1 MDETAAIG
9 RRMKI
14 RQAASIVFALV
25 ALLPLL
31 LLVSLL
37 ARANLLDQTE
47 AQVGL
52 ALALL
57 VAVLGFVVF
66 RRMLGQVT
74 RLAQGLQGLQ
84 AGGPRVMDLAQ
95 TGVPALGEV
104 AEIGEVALAFHRML
118 DDLRGATQRLEDL
131 VFKLGALNETVELAA
146 RIPKIDD
153 LLTLV
158 LQTTM
163 RTVRANAG
171 SIMLVDDERRVLR
184 PVVASGGGDVAAAA
198 EVPLGEGVE
207 GRVAALGESV
217 VVDHVEADPRLS
229 GSAMARQGGAF
240 VCLPIRGGDRVI
252 GVINM
257 VKRRESAGVDLRS
270 QPFTGT
276 DLQFLNALMTYIG
289 YAVANARLLED
300 AQRSAGQLRRALDD
314 LKTTQD
320 ELVRGE
326 TLRAI
331 GQLSSG
337 MVHHLNNLFAVMLGR
352 IELVMPRV
360 SDPAVQQSLEVVRRV
375 AQEGAEVA
383 RRVERFTRLQ
393 PPVELMPLNLAE
405 LAREVAELGR
415 VRIQNVADLRRIE
428 IAHEG
433 GATPPVHGEP
443 LALREVLVNLVVNAV
458 EAMPEGGRVSV
469 RTWADHDGVHC
480 AVTDTGVGMSDET
493 RRRVL
498 EPFFTTKG
506 PRSTGLGLSV
516 AYGTIERHGG
526 SLSIDSAEG
535 KGTTVTVTLPVVRP
549 EAPVPVGG

>member
-1 MDETAAIG
+1 MDVHAG
-9 RRMKI
+9 SKRRMKI
-14 RQAASIVFALV
+14 REAASVVFALV

-31 LLVSLL
+31 LLASLL
-37 ARANLLDQTE
+37 ARANLLDRAE

-57 VAVLGFVVF
+57 VAILGFVVF

-84 AGGPRVMDLAQ
+84 AGGPRVTDLAP
-95 TGVPALGEV
+95 GAVPALGEV
-104 AEIGEVALAFHRML
+104 AEIGEVAVAFHRML

-146 RIPKIDD
+146 RIPRIPD

-163 RTVRANAG
+163 RTIRANAG
-171 SIMLVDDERRVLR
+171 SIMLVDEESRTLR
-184 PVVASGGGDVAAAA
+184 LVVASGGADAASAA
-198 EVPLGEGVE
+198 ELPLGEGIE
-207 GRVAALGESV
+207 GRVAALGETV
-217 VVDHVEADPRLS
+217 VVDHVEADPRFA
-229 GSAMARQGGAF
+229 GSAVARQGGAF
-240 VCLPIRGGDRVI
+240 VCVPIRGGDRVI

-289 YAVANARLLED
+289 YAVANARLLEE
-300 AQRSAGQLRRALDD
+300 AQRSAGQLRETLDD
-314 LKTTQD
+314 LKATQE

-352 IELVMPRV
+352 IELALPGV
-360 SDPAVQQSLEVVRRV
+360 SDPAAQQSLEVVRRV
-375 AQEGAEVA
+375 AHEGAEVA

-393 PPVELMPLNLAE
+393 PPAELVPVDLAE
-405 LAREVAELGR
+405 LAREVTELGR
-415 VRIQNVADLRRIE
+415 VRLQNVADLRRIE
-428 IAHEG
+428 IALEG
-433 GATPPVHGEP
+433 GATPPVRGEP

-458 EAMPEGGRVSV
+458 EAMPDGGRVSV
-469 RTWADHDGVHC
+469 RTWADQDAVHC
-480 AVTDTGVGMSDET
+480 AVSDTGVGMSEDT

-526 SLSIDSAEG
+526 GLSIDTAEG
-535 KGTTVTVTLPVVRP
+535 KGTTVTVTLPL
-549 EAPVPVGG
+549 ASVPVGG

>member
-1 MDETAAIG
+1 MRIKE
-9 RRMKI
+9 
-14 RQAASIVFALV
+14 AASIVFALV

-31 LLVSLL
+31 LLASLL
-37 ARANLLDQTE
+37 ARANLLDRTE

-57 VAVLGFVVF
+57 VAILGFVVF

-84 AGGPRVMDLAQ
+84 AGGPRVMDLGQ
-95 TGVPALGEV
+95 GGVPALGEV

-146 RIPKIDD
+146 RIPKIHD

-163 RTVRANAG
+163 RTIRANAG
-171 SIMLVDDERRVLR
+171 AVMLVDEDGRKLR
-184 PVVASGGGDVAAAA
+184 LVVASGGGEAATAP
-198 EVPLGEGVE
+198 ELPLGEGVE
-207 GRVAALGESV
+207 GRVAAFGESI
-217 VVDHVEADPRLS
+217 VVDHVEADPRLA
-229 GSAMARQGGAF
+229 GTAVARQGGAF

-252 GVINM
+252 GVISL

-289 YAVANARLLED
+289 YAVANARLLEE
-300 AQRSAGQLRRALDD
+300 AQRSAGQLRQALDD

-360 SDPAVQQSLEVVRRV
+360 SDPAAQQSLEVVRRV
-375 AQEGAEVA
+375 AHEGAEVA

-393 PPVELMPLNLAE
+393 APAERLPVDLAE

-415 VRIQNVADLRRIE
+415 VRLQNVADLRHFE
-428 IAHEG
+428 IALEG
-433 GATPPVHGEP
+433 GATPPVAGEP

-458 EAMPEGGRVSV
+458 EAMPDGGRVSV
-469 RTWADHDGVHC
+469 RTWADQDGVHC
-480 AVTDTGVGMSDET
+480 AVSDTGVGMSEHT

-526 SLSIDSAEG
+526 SLSIDTAPDQ
-535 KGTTVTVTLPVVRP
+535 GTTVTVTLPLAKP